1 MAKDTLTFSQVLTN
15 FDPVLP
21 MMLAANA
28 STYGI
33 WAVIYHA
40 LPDGSERRIAFLS
53 QTRTPSEWNYAQI
66 QKEALAAVFRVKK
79 VHQYLYG

>member
-1 MAKDTLTFSQVLTN
+1 
-15 FDPVLP
+15 

-33 WAVIYHA
+33 GAVIYHA

-66 QKEALAAVFRVKK
+66 QK
-79 VHQYLYG
+79 